1 MDTKVTQTNQEIKS
15 KNNSITKENRTL
27 RRKRKQK
34 PKASDNKEPVPSD
47 VYQASQPNETAQS
60 ILSSNLPDLEAPL
73 SVQSSIVVDSQPENA
88 MDEQRKEKTLDL
100 EAPITVQS
108 PVVLDSHPETEMNEL
123 GETKTDDDVI
133 RDYVKLAT
141 STDSI
146 AQSVNENSEAFSV
159 EKKPIADDSFCN
171 RYFGYLGQR
180 DKGEQIPEHC
190 FGCSKSI
197 ECMLESNEHSSKK
210 VEGIKQW
217 YFSH

>member
-1 MDTKVTQTNQEIKS
+1 MDTKVTQSNQEV
-15 KNNSITKENRTL
+15 KNKNDSTTKENRTL

-34 PKASDNKEPVPSD
+34 PEASDKKEPEPTETP
-47 VYQASQPNETAQS
+47 QTSQSPETTQS
-60 ILSSNLPDLEAPL
+60 ILSSNLPDLESLLPI
-73 SVQSSIVVDSQPENA
+73 QSTIPADSQPEN
-88 MDEQRKEKTLDL
+88 MPDEPKKEKIIDL
-100 EAPITVQS
+100 EAPITVKS
-108 PVVLDSHPETEMNEL
+108 ETNLLSHSETEVNESD
-123 GETKTDDDVI
+123 ETKTDDDVI

-146 AQSVNENSEAFSV
+146 LTSANENSEAFNV
-159 EKKPIADDSFCN
+159 EKKPFTSSSFCK

-180 DKGEQIPEHC
+180 EKGEQIPEDC

-217 YFSH
+217 YLSQ